1 MSYAE
6 QSLRL
11 KPELAEGH
19 AALAYAMLHYRW
31 EIPEAERLFSE
42 AIRLNPRYG
51 PAHHWYSHL
60 LVAAGRMEES
70 LAESKIYLNL
80 DPADPFSQL
89 HLMWHHVM
97 AHNFDQ
103 ALSESGR
110 ALANDPGFSWHRIFQ
125 GWAHLGTGATGEAEA
140 AIRKGAE
147 LSGVSVQLS
156 FLGHAQAVNG
166 NREDALRTLERL
178 TAQSAERYISPY
190 ELGLIYEALGDHDQ
204 AFVLL
209 EQAFAERSP
218 WLVYL
223 AREPRL
229 RHLHGDPRFDAM
241 LARMTRDFGGAPA
254 GGTR

>member
-6 QSLRL
+6 QALRL

-19 AALAYAMLHYRW
+19 AALAYALLHYRW
-31 EIPEAERLFSE
+31 EIPEAERAFSE

-60 LVAAGRMEES
+60 LVAAERMEES

-80 DPADPFSQL
+80 DPADPMSQL
-89 HLMWHHVM
+89 HLVWHHVM

-110 ALANDPGFSWHRIFQ
+110 ALANDPGFSWNRIFQ

-140 AIRKGAE
+140 VIRKGAE
-147 LSGVSVQLS
+147 LSGASVHLS
-156 FLGHAQAVNG
+156 SLGHAQAANG
-166 NREDALRTLERL
+166 NRADALRTLERL
-178 TAQSAERYISPY
+178 TARSPERYVSPY

-204 AFVLL
+204 AFALL

-229 RHLHGDPRFDAM
+229 RHLHGNPRFDAL

-254 GGTR
+254 GATR